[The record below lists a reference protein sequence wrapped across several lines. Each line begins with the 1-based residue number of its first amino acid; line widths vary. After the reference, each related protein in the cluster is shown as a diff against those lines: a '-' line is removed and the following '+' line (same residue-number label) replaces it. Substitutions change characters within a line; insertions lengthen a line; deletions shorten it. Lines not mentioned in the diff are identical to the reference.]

1 MASKSNGGHK
11 RIHQEQNNK
20 SKINRD
26 EIIEKLSKDLKNFN
40 ELHK

>member
-1 MASKSNGGHK
+1 MSSKGNDRDK
-11 RIHQEQNNK
+11 RIHQEQK
-20 SKINRD
+20 TQSKINRD